1 MSPRPFPNL
10 VIRASAGTGK
20 THQLS
25 NRFLGLAAA
34 GVPPDSILATTFTRK
49 AAGEILGRVLLR
61 LAEAAG
67 DPDKLQQLAENIK
80 TPLDRPR
87 CLAILAGMV
96 RHLHR
101 LRVSTLDS
109 FFLQVAR
116 SFSLEL
122 GLPPGWQIASEVEE
136 SRLRAEAVRAVVERQ
151 STGDLL
157 GLMHLLTKGEA
168 ARSVSEQ
175 IGGLVAGLYSVYLE
189 SPSGAWDALPRK
201 KGLTD
206 DELREAIDALEAV
219 ELPADKR
226 FQNAHRKA
234 VESARAGDWLS
245 LVTKGLAAKIADPD
259 GDLRFC
265 NKPIPPGVCDAYR
278 RLIDHAQADLL
289 NRIANQT
296 QATRRLLEHF
306 DAAYRSVKLARRAL
320 RFEDVTRM
328 VGQSALDQRWEEIVY
343 RLDAHVAHLLLDEFQ
358 DTSPPQ
364 WRVLAAFAR
373 RVADGSPG
381 RSFFCVGDVKQAI
394 YGWRGGEAEIFDAI
408 EQELPGLS
416 AATLDESRR
425 CGPAVIDTVNRAF
438 ENLSQSAVLGQDKYR
453 PAAEAWGK
461 RFRRHATARSGLPGY
476 CRLVA
481 APAPNEGE
489 EQQVVTWRFAA
500 EEVDRMHRE
509 APGFSI
515 GVLVRRNSTVA
526 QIMYN
531 LRQLGI
537 HASEEGGNPLSDSPP
552 VELIL
557 SLLTLADHPGH
568 TAARFHVA
576 QSPLGARIGLDRHDD
591 DEAACR
597 LARDIRRNLIEDGY
611 GPTIEGWAAQLAAHC
626 DARDQRRLVQLV
638 EMAYAYESAATLRA
652 DDFVAAV
659 RQTRVEDPRGAE
671 VRVMTVHQAKGLEF
685 DVVVLPEL
693 DVRLIG
699 QPPQVVV
706 SRPGPAQPMDRVL
719 RYVGQDLR
727 PLLPKAFREMFDQHD
742 RRAVE
747 EALCVLYVAMTR
759 AAHAL
764 HLVVNPSSA
773 SEKSLPATMA
783 GVLRAALTDGKRL
796 EPGTV
801 GQEDRHSCLS
811 YEVGDP
817 DWFRRVEAKRAEA
830 AVLPEEAAAAP
841 LRVEL
846 APAPKRPTR
855 GLERRSPSQLEGG
868 ARVSLAQRLQLD
880 TARSLQRGTLIHAW
894 FQEIEWLDQGEP
906 SDQRLRE
913 VAAACVAWAEF
924 DVTGALALL
933 RRALEAPAIRAA
945 LTRATYQ
952 KPAASGAVT
961 PIHSGPGL
969 AAPRWEVWRERA
981 FVLRE
986 EDTIL
991 SGSIDRLV
999 ALYDG
1004 DRAVGA
1010 DVIDFKT
1017 DVVPPDDPAAL
1028 AARIE
1033 YYRPQLAAYRR
1044 AAARLLGLDPGRV
1057 SARIVFTELGIVEAI

>member
-1 MSPRPFPNL
+1 MSQRPFPNL

-20 THQLS
+20 THQLT

-34 GVPPDSILATTFTRK
+34 GVPLDSVLATTFTRK

-61 LAEAAG
+61 LAEAAD
-67 DPDKLQQLAENIK
+67 DPDKVKQLSENIK
-80 TPLDRPR
+80 APLDRPR
-87 CLAILAGMV
+87 CLAILAEMV

-122 GLPPGWQIASEVEE
+122 GLPPGWKIVDEVEE
-136 SRLRAEAVRAVVERQ
+136 SRLRGEAVRAVVERQ

-157 GLMHLLTKGEA
+157 GLIRLLTKGEA
-168 ARSVSEQ
+168 ARSVTQQ
-175 IGGLVAGLYSVYLE
+175 IAGLVAELYSVYLE
-189 SPSGAWDALPRK
+189 SPPGAWETLPRTT
-201 KGLTD
+201 GLTGE
-206 DELREAIDALEAV
+206 ELCRAVDALEAV

-226 FQNAHRKA
+226 FEKAHAAA
-234 VESARAGDWLS
+234 VQSARAGDWLS
-245 LVTKGLAAKIADPD
+245 FVKKGIAAKVADPD
-259 GDLRFC
+259 GGTLFY
-265 NKPIPPGVCDAYR
+265 NKPIPPWACDAYQR
-278 RLIDHAQADLL
+278 VIDHAKAQILGQ
-289 NRIANQT
+289 IANQT
-296 QATRRLLEHF
+296 RATRRLLEHF
-306 DAAYRSVKLARRAL
+306 DAAYRDVKLARRAL

-328 VGQSALDQRWEEIVY
+328 VGQWALDQRWEEVVY

-408 EQELPGLS
+408 QRELSGLS
-416 AATLDESRR
+416 CTTLDESRR
-425 CGPAVIDTVNRAF
+425 CGPAVIETVNRTF
-438 ENLSQSAVLGQDKYR
+438 GDLTQNAVLQQDKYR

-461 RFRRHATARSGLPGY
+461 RFRRHATVRVGLPGY

-481 APAPNEGE
+481 APAANEGQ
-489 EQQVVTWRFAA
+489 EQQLLTWQFAA
-500 EEVDRMHRE
+500 REVERVHRE

-515 GVLVRRNSTVA
+515 GVLVRRNVA
-526 QIMYN
+526 VARIIYE

-576 QSPLGARIGLDRHDD
+576 QSPLGPVVGLADWRDG
-591 DEAACR
+591 EAACR
-597 LARDIRRNLIEDGY
+597 LARDVRRRLVEDGY
-611 GPTIEGWAAQLAAHC
+611 GPTIQGWADRLASHC

-638 EMAYAYESAATLRA
+638 EMACAYEPAATLRA

-659 RQTRVEDPRGAE
+659 RQTRVEDPRSRR
-671 VRVMTVHQAKGLEF
+671 VRVMTIHKAKGLEF

-693 DVRLIG
+693 DVRLVG
-699 QPPQVVV
+699 QAPPVVV
-706 SRPGPAQPMDRVL
+706 SRPGPAEPMDRVL
-719 RYVGQDLR
+719 RYVNQDLR
-727 PLLPKAFREMFDQHD
+727 PLLPEAFRQMFDQHE
-742 RRAVE
+742 RREVE
-747 EALCVLYVAMTR
+747 ESLCVLYVAMTR
-759 AAHAL
+759 AVHAL
-764 HLVVNPSSA
+764 HMIVSPSA
-773 SEKSLPATMA
+773 ERENSLPATVA
-783 GVLRAALTDGKRL
+783 GVLRAALASGNRL

-801 GQEDRHSCLS
+801 GYEAGDR
-811 YEVGDP
+811 E
-817 DWFRRVEAKRAEA
+817 WFERVEPKPAEA
-830 AVLPEEAAAAP
+830 AGTDRRLVAPEQSAVEP

-846 APAPKRPTR
+846 APAPRRPTR
-855 GLERRSPSQLEGG
+855 GLERRSPSELEGG
-868 ARVSLAQRLQLD
+868 SRVSLGQRLQLD
-880 TARSLQRGTLIHAW
+880 TAQSLKRGTLIHAW
-894 FQEIEWLDQGEP
+894 LEEIEWLDDGEP
-906 SDQRLRE
+906 SDQSLRDA
-913 VAAACVAWAEF
+913 AAACVSSAEF
-924 DVTGALALL
+924 DVTEAIRLL
-933 RRALEAPAIRAA
+933 RCALRAPAIRAL
-945 LTRATYQ
+945 LTRTTYQ
-952 KPAASGAVT
+952 KPAAPGAAT
-961 PIHSGPGL
+961 PVHAGPGV

-1017 DVVPPDDPAAL
+1017 DVL
-1028 AARIE
+1028 AADDSAAIAARVE
-1033 YYRPQLAAYRR
+1033 YYRLQLAAYRR

-1057 SARIVFTELGIVEAI
+1057 SARIVFTQLGIVAPI

>member
-34 GVPPDSILATTFTRK
+34 GVPLDSILATTFTRK

-61 LAEAAG
+61 LAEAAD
-67 DPDKLQQLAENIK
+67 DPDKLKQLAENLK

-122 GLPPGWQIASEVEE
+122 GLPPGWKIVDVVEE

-189 SPSGAWDALPRK
+189 SPSGAWGALSRK
-201 KGLTD
+201 KTLSD

-226 FQNAHRKA
+226 FQKAHAEA
-234 VESARAGDWLS
+234 VQSARAGDWLS
-245 LVTKGLAAKIADPD
+245 LVGKGLAAKIADPD
-259 GDLRFC
+259 GGTLFY

-278 RLIDHAQADLL
+278 RLIDHAQADLV

-296 QATRRLLEHF
+296 EATRRLLEHF
-306 DAAYRSVKLARRAL
+306 DAAYRGVKLARRAL

-328 VGQSALDQRWEEIVY
+328 VGQSALDQRWEEVVY

-416 AATLDESRR
+416 CATLDESRR

-438 ENLSQSAVLGQDKYR
+438 ENLSQNAVLGQDKYR

-481 APAPNEGE
+481 APAPDEGE
-489 EQQVVTWRFAA
+489 EQQVVAWRFAA
-500 EEVDRMHRE
+500 EEVARLHRE

-515 GVLVRRNSTVA
+515 GVLLRRNAAVA
-526 QIMYN
+526 RIIYE
-531 LRQLGI
+531 LRRLGI

-576 QSPLGARIGLDRHDD
+576 QSPLGPSIGLRDHGDD
-591 DEAACR
+591 AASCR

-611 GPTIEGWAAQLAAHC
+611 GPTIEGWAAQLAPHC

-638 EMAYAYESAATLRA
+638 EMAYAYEPAATLRA

-659 RQTRVEDPRGAE
+659 RQTRVEDPRSRR

-764 HLVVNPSSA
+764 HMIVNPSSG

-796 EPGTV
+796 EPETLG
-801 GQEDRHSCLS
+801 
-811 YEVGDP
+811 YEMGDP
-817 DWFRRVEAKRAEA
+817 EWFRRVEAKRAEG
-830 AVLPEEAAAAP
+830 AVLPEEAAAVP

-846 APAPKRPTR
+846 APAPKRLTR
-855 GLERRSPSQLEGG
+855 GLDRRSPSQLEGG

-880 TARSLQRGTLIHAW
+880 TAQSLQRGTLIHAW
-894 FQEIEWLDQGEP
+894 FQEIEWLDAGEP
-906 SDQRLRE
+906 SDQRLRDI
-913 VAAACVAWAEF
+913 AAACVASAEF

-945 LTRATYQ
+945 LTQATYQ
-952 KPAASGAVT
+952 KPAPPGAAT
-961 PIHSGPGL
+961 PVHAGPGL
-969 AAPRWEVWRERA
+969 AAPRWEVWRERP

-1004 DRAVGA
+1004 GRAVGA

-1017 DVVPPDDPAAL
+1017 DVLSAEDSAAI

-1044 AAARLLGLDPGRV
+1044 AAARLLGLDPARV
-1057 SARIVFTELGIVEAI
+1057 SARILFTELGLVEPV